1 MNSKRIAR
9 ALIAGAI
16 ATIAMTGMAYFVA
29 PMMLGHPM
37 DIAQML
43 AGFLGVNWTT
53 GMLMHLTNGIVV
65 FPLFYLVLADRLLP
79 GPPWL
84 KGLLLALGLWFVLEA
99 GMLPMIGAGFFNTNR
114 GGPKAV
120 LAALMAHLV
129 YGTLLGSVIG
139 NVTELASLGLKERPT

>member
-1 MNSKRIAR
+1 MNSRRISR

-43 AGFLGVNWTT
+43 ARFLEVNWTT

-65 FPLFYLVLADRLLP
+65 FPLIYLILANRLLL
-79 GPPWL
+79 GAPWL
-84 KGLLLALGLWFVLEA
+84 KGLLLGLGLWLVLEA
-99 GMLPMIGAGFFNTNR
+99 VMLPMIGAGFFNTN
-114 GGPKAV
+114 GGGLKAV
-120 LAALMAHLV
+120 MAALVAHLV
-129 YGTLLGSVIG
+129 YGATLGSVIG
-139 NVTELASLGLKERPT
+139 NVTESASVGLKERTT